1 MEAGDEGRGG
11 VHLGNGGGG
20 LTQALVVL
28 ATFGSVFFLAVLSWA
43 CGYAAG
49 LKRGWDMGRGD
60 SLAAWAAQRGALK
73 RE

>member
-1 MEAGDEGRGG
+1 M
-11 VHLGNGGGG
+11 
-20 LTQALVVL
+20 TQALVVL